1 MHSNVLIIGAG
12 LSGLL
17 LGYRLKLARIP
28 FKIIESRHRIGGR
41 IHTLLSANDTP
52 VEMGATWFGDQHTHL
67 KQLLHELSIP
77 YFVQYME
84 GTSFFQPFS
93 TSPASA
99 IPIPSQPPSYRIA
112 GGTSSIIHALAKA
125 VGNDLIALNEHV
137 KGIDFSENNV
147 TVYTKDKSFEGSK
160 IILAI
165 PPKLWSNTIDFS
177 PSLPNELK
185 DIATKTHTW
194 MEDSIK
200 VAITFNQPFW
210 RQQKQSGTLFSNTGP
225 ITELYDHC
233 NYEENKYALCG
244 FVNSGIKRLTVEER
258 KKIILEQLNSVFGNS
273 INCYTDYNE
282 QIWSLEN
289 NTFFENQIPL
299 FPHQNNGNPI
309 FQKSYFNDK
318 LLISSAEVA
327 PIYSG
332 YMEGAVVSST
342 LLTEKI
348 INTTV
353 PNNVYKQL
361 CKPLAFYASL
371 QF

>member
-17 LGYRLKLARIP
+17 LGYRLKLAGIP
-28 FKIIESRHRIGGR
+28 FKIIESRNRIGGR
-41 IHTLLSANDTP
+41 IHTLMSANGTP
-52 VEMGATWFGDQHTHL
+52 VEMGATWFGDQHIHI

-77 YFVQYME
+77 YFEQYME

-112 GGTSSIIHALAKA
+112 GGTSSLVHSLAS
-125 VGNDLIALNEHV
+125 VIGNDAIALNEHV
-137 KGIDFSENNV
+137 KRIDFSEKNV
-147 TVYTKDKSFEGSK
+147 TVYTNDKSFEGSK

-165 PPKLWSNTIDFS
+165 PPKLWSNIIDFS

-185 DIATKTHTW
+185 DIATATHTW

-210 RQQKQSGTLFSNTGP
+210 RQSGQSGTLFSNTGP

-244 FVNSGIKRLTVEER
+244 FVNPSFKRLTLEER
-258 KKIILEQLNSVFGNS
+258 KKNILKQLNSVFGNS
-273 INCYTDYNE
+273 INSYTDYNE
-282 QIWSLEN
+282 QIWSLED
-289 NTFFENQIPL
+289 NTFFENQTPL

-309 FQKSYFNDK
+309 FQTSYFNGK
-318 LLISSAEVA
+318 LFISSAEVA
-327 PIYSG
+327 PIYPG
-332 YMEGAVVSST
+332 YMEGAVVSSM
-342 LLTEKI
+342 LLTERI
-348 INTTV
+348 INKTV
-353 PNNVYKQL
+353 PNNVYKQ
-361 CKPLAFYASL
+361 
-371 QF
+371 